1 MTIDYIT
8 GITKQTENVLLDF
21 YAKWCSPCKTLSPIL
36 DTLEN
41 ITVLKIDI
49 EENDELAE
57 LHQIRSVPTLVYLKN
72 GKEIN
77 KTVGVRSKVQIEQI
91 FNDGSTSN

>member
-1 MTIDYIT
+1 MTIDYISE
-8 GITKQTENVLLDF
+8 ITKESENVLLDF
-21 YAKWCSPCKTLSPIL
+21 YATWCAPCKTLSPVL

-49 EENDELAE
+49 EDNDELAE